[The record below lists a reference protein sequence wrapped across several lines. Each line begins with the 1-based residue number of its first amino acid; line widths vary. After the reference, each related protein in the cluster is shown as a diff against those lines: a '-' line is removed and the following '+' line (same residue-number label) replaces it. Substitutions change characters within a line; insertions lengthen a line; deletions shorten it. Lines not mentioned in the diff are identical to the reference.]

1 MSEPW
6 ISEPIPVPY
15 RIDVCHIKDIYTI
28 VEIDNNKEIA
38 KFKSLKEAETFM
50 WNNLVN

>member
-6 ISEPIPVPY
+6 ISEPISVPY

-28 VEIDNNKEIA
+28 VEINNNKEIA
-38 KFKSLKEAETFM
+38 TFESLKEAETFM
-50 WNNLVN
+50 WNNLVD